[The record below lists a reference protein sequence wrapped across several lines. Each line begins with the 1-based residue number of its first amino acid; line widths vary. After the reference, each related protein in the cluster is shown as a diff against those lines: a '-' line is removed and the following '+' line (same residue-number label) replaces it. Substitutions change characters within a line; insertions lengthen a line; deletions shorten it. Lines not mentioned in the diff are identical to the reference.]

1 MNRKN
6 IILKGLT
13 FAIIPGKNEFIG
25 FTKNNIKRIY

>member
-6 IILKGLT
+6 IALKGLT
-13 FAIIPGKNEFIG
+13 FAIITGMNEFIG